1 MRFRLL
7 LALCCLAV
15 TIAAQENWK
24 RGHEE
29 KSRSLTYSGTAT
41 LIGKKTPVTLRFYC
55 NPERTA
61 DSTGVIG
68 YELEVANP
76 DSLKPFDFDDFEGP
90 DAPTHARKLLQA
102 SVLRGGKTVHS
113 IRESPAGFYT
123 VRNAFA
129 FEVSRAFDKAGN
141 SAKKTLR
148 ALTQDADAF
157 RITIT
162 DYRKADLKLEVTVP
176 IKGKRSDFEWLVAE
190 LK

>member
-1 MRFRLL
+1 MRLL
-7 LALCCLAV
+7 PFVLAL
-15 TIAAQENWK
+15 TIAAPGTWTRQ
-24 RGHEE
+24 HQE
-29 KSRSLTYSGTAT
+29 KSRSLTYTGTAT
-41 LIGKKTPVTLRFYC
+41 LLGKETPVTLRFYC

-61 DSTGVIG
+61 DGTGVIG

-76 DSLKPFDFDDFEGP
+76 DALKPFDFDDFEGP

-102 SVLRGGKTVHS
+102 SVLRGGKSVHS
-113 IRESPAGFYT
+113 VRESPSGFY
-123 VRNAFA
+123 VRNVFV
-129 FEVSRAFDKAGN
+129 FEVSKVFDEPGS

-148 ALTQDADAF
+148 ALTQDAGAF

-176 IKGKRSDFEWLVAE
+176 IKGKRGDFAWLVAE